1 MRNVYDVL
9 IKRNIVWF
17 IAMQLLFGLTISA
30 QNSPLSVNQSYK
42 LRCDA
47 SGVYKLNFDWV
58 SQNIGNQTDPRQW
71 QLWTNTPNDLEV
83 PFEIVGI
90 DDGQFDP
97 GDFILFY
104 LDIDE
109 LADNPYDTG
118 SFVYLVTDVG
128 DRTAVGSRDYVE
140 PSAVQPIFNHNH
152 SVSYNESTFNL
163 LHEDPVNSGSGQM
176 WVGIEIT
183 NNGSTN
189 LNRILPTSIEGSTIT
204 GAEMTAI
211 VRSDAP
217 EMMTF
222 IVGDLEVQRGI
233 SSVDIGDVED
243 DFGRM
248 VSLRLDD
255 DQLTALDQSD
265 PPTITAEYQKN
276 SSQAQA
282 WIDELTL
289 ELSSPLDFDGAHQ
302 TFSVFDDG
310 NVGFIR
316 TSLTPT
322 LWSVS
327 SEGVNNI
334 NYQRDGDF
342 ILFNIDS
349 SSSYLVFDAED
360 DLLVPSSV
368 ELKSEQN
375 LRSLSSPD
383 LLIVFH
389 SDFEEQALRLQQHRQ
404 NFSLFDV
411 LTLDA
416 EFIYDEFSSG
426 RKSPEAIRAFA
437 QHLYEQDPK
446 FKFLLLF
453 GDGSFDF
460 QHIYSDLPDQ
470 NFIPTYETIES
481 LDPLAAFPSDDY
493 FALLDDDNPEIL
505 RGNLDIA
512 VGRLPVRTAGEAEA
526 IVTKIINYDTNPQ
539 TLGDWRNQIGFFADD
554 EDFNLHIN
562 DADEIAEDTE
572 ARHPNFVQNKI
583 YWDAFNQVSTPG
595 GNRYP
600 DANAEL
606 NRTVESGLL
615 VMNYL
620 GHGGSLGWSQ
630 ERVLNVSDI
639 NNWTNFNRLPLIIT
653 ATCSFTGF
661 DDASITSA
669 GEHSILNPIGGAVA
683 LFTTVRS
690 VYASQNF
697 RLTSAV
703 YDNLF
708 QQENGQFRTIGEILR
723 ISKNQVSLTNINAR
737 KFLLIGDPS
746 MTLAYPRHEVMTTQI
761 NGDPIETNRLDTVGA
776 LDSVRLSGMVSIDGL
791 TPDQSFNG
799 VMDITIYDKSTTV
812 RTLQN
817 DERSRPREF
826 DLFANVIFQRSVE
839 VQEGQF
845 DLGFIVPVDINFS
858 PGQAKISYYARGE
871 DLIDA
876 GGVYDN
882 LVIGGSSDNPIEDDE
897 GPNIGA
903 WINTRTF
910 SNGDIVN
917 SDPFLIV
924 NLFDESGINLSQV
937 AIGHEITAIVDGD
950 TQNTLILNDLFR
962 ASTTADSRSGT
973 ATIQLN
979 DLTPGTHT
987 VEIRAFD
994 IANNLSTIQLAFL
1007 VDDELNSE
1015 IFSFEVF
1022 PNPAPAS
1029 ETAIRFSLTH
1039 DIGNIS
1045 SISFEIYNLQGR
1057 FMREIEVLAPFA
1069 DNFITYPNRSGI
1081 DLSALSSGSY
1091 ICRAVIE
1098 TTDGEILNTV
1108 SKMLQILK

>member
-1 MRNVYDVL
+1 MSNVYDVL
-9 IKRNIVWF
+9 IERNVVWF
-17 IAMQLLFGLTISA
+17 ITVQFLLCLSVSG

-47 SGVYKLNFDWV
+47 SGVYKLNFEWV
-58 SQNIGNQTDPRQW
+58 SDNIGTQLDPRQW
-71 QLWTNTPNDLEV
+71 QLWTNTPDDVEI

-90 DDGQFDP
+90 EDNQFGP
-97 GDFILFY
+97 GDYVLFY
-104 LDIDE
+104 LDIDH
-109 LADNPYDTG
+109 LADSPYDTG
-118 SFVYLVTDVG
+118 SFVYLITDVG
-128 DRTAVGSRDYVE
+128 GRATVGSSDYVE
-140 PSAVQPIFNHNH
+140 PSDIQSSFNHTH
-152 SVSYNESTFNL
+152 FVRYNQSTFNL

-183 NNGSTN
+183 NNGSTE
-189 LNRILPTSIEGSTIT
+189 LTRLLPASIENSNILS
-204 GAEMTAI
+204 AEVTAV

-222 IVGDLEVQRGI
+222 SVGDMEVQRGI
-233 SSVDIGDVED
+233 SSIDIGDVED
-243 DFGRM
+243 DFGRR
-248 VSLRLDD
+248 VNLRFDG
-255 DQLTALDQSD
+255 DQLSTLDQSNT
-265 PPTITAEYQKN
+265 PNISVEYVKN

-282 WIDELTL
+282 WIDQVTL
-289 ELSSPLDFDGAHQ
+289 ELSSPLDFDRATQ
-302 TFSVFDDG
+302 TFEVIDDG
-310 NVGFIR
+310 NVGFIS
-316 TSLTPT
+316 TGLTPT

-327 SEGVNNI
+327 ADGVDNI
-334 NYQRDGDF
+334 NYERDGDF
-342 ILFNIDS
+342 IIFNIDPS
-349 SSSYLVFDAED
+349 DRYVVFDPSE
-360 DLLVPSSV
+360 DLLVPSAV
-368 ELKSEQN
+368 TTKPEQN
-375 LRSLSSPD
+375 LKNLPIPD
-383 LLIVFH
+383 LLIVYH
-389 SDFEEQALRLQQHRQ
+389 SDFEEQALRLQQHRR

-411 LTLDA
+411 LTIDTEL
-416 EFIYDEFSSG
+416 IYDEFSSG

-460 QHIYSDLPDQ
+460 QHIYSELPDQ
-470 NFIPTYETIES
+470 NFVPTYETFES

-493 FALLDDDNPEIL
+493 FALLDDTNPESL
-505 RGNLDIA
+505 RGDLDIA
-512 VGRLPVRTAGEAEA
+512 VGRLPVKNTDEAEA
-526 IVTKIINYDTNPQ
+526 IVSKIINYETNPQ

-554 EDFNLHIN
+554 EDFNLHID

-572 ARHPNFVQNKI
+572 DRHPNFVQNKI

-600 DANAEL
+600 DANEEL
-606 NRTVESGLL
+606 NRTVQSGLL

-630 ERVLNVSDI
+630 ERVLSVSDI
-639 NNWTNFNRLPLIIT
+639 NNWTNFNNLPLIIT

-669 GEHSILNPIGGAVA
+669 GEHSILNPVGGAIA

-708 QQENGQFRTIGEILR
+708 VQENGQFQTIGEILR
-723 ISKNQVSLTNINAR
+723 KSKNQVSLTNINAR

-746 MTLAYPRHEVMTTQI
+746 MTLAYPRHQVMTTQI
-761 NGDPIETNRLDTVGA
+761 NGESITTNRLDTVGA
-776 LDSVRLSGMVSIDGL
+776 LDSVRISGIVSIDGL
-791 TPDQSFNG
+791 TADPSFQG
-799 VMDITIYDKSTTV
+799 VMDITIYDKSITA

-817 DERSRPREF
+817 DDRSRTREF
-826 DLFANVIFQRSVE
+826 DVFTNVIFQGSVPVE
-839 VQEGQF
+839 SGEF
-845 DLGFIVPVDINFS
+845 DLSFIVPVDINFS

-882 LVIGGSSDNPIEDDE
+882 LVIGGTSANPIQDDE
-897 GPNIGA
+897 GPEILA
-903 WINTRTF
+903 WINSRSF
-910 SNGDIVN
+910 RNGDIVN

-924 NLFDESGINLSQV
+924 NLTDESGINLSQV

-950 TQNTLILNDLFR
+950 SQNTIILNELF
-962 ASTTADSRSGT
+962 TRSSSIGGM
-973 ATIQLN
+973 ARIQLN
-979 DLTPGTHT
+979 DLEPGPHT

-994 IANNLSTIQLAFL
+994 IANNLSTVEISFV
-1007 VDDELNSE
+1007 VDEDQDRDIL
-1015 IFSFEVF
+1015 SFDIS
-1022 PNPAPAS
+1022 PNPTDAD
-1029 ETAIRFSLTH
+1029 IRFSLVH
-1039 DIGNIS
+1039 DIDNVRS
-1045 SISFEIYNLQGR
+1045 VRFEMYDTQGR
-1057 FMREIEVLAPFA
+1057 LSQQIEAPGPFA
-1069 DNFITYPNRSGI
+1069 SNFITYTNGPRA
-1081 DLSALSSGSY
+1081 DVSALSSGSY

-1098 TTDGEILNTV
+1098 NSDGEILR
-1108 SKMLQILK
+1108 SAFKKLLLLK